1 MPKSSLV
8 SFKEKID
15 PLEDELNKIKDEKRE
30 DFLKFN
36 FLRLVNGMMELD
48 SSLKEGSV
56 ALLRTGSRTK
66 NTLLLGLDYLKV
78 LSQKGKYSLGKVV
91 VY

>member
-1 MPKSSLV
+1 
-8 SFKEKID
+8 
-15 PLEDELNKIKDEKRE
+15 
-30 DFLKFN
+30 
-36 FLRLVNGMMELD
+36 MMELD

-78 LSQKGKYSLGKVV
+78 LSQKGKYSLGEGSSLLNVFDFNDLYRIGNTLLKLNKRNLKKL
-91 VY
+91 